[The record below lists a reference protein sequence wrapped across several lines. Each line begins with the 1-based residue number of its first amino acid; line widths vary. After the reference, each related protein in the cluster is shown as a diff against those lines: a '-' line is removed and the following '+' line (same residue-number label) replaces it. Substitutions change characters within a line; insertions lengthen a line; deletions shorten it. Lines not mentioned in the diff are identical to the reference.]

1 MTRALYIPSVEAAEW
16 DEVPTPAAYLE
27 QMVAE
32 VEQAL
37 APRQEPPQRAT
48 PAPAQ
53 TPHPFTHD

>member
-37 APRQEPPQRAT
+37 APRQEPPQRT
-48 PAPAQ
+48 TLVPAQ
-53 TPHPFTHD
+53 TPRPYTHD